1 MHEMRHYATIVTA
14 SHTAYARVLLSS
26 LREQSGDEVR
36 LHVVVVDGPRPE
48 GRRGGDPP
56 GFIRHAMGELS
67 DDEHFA
73 EITSRYATSSL
84 DALRWSLKP
93 VFLRHL
99 LESGTADSVAF
110 VDPDQYFVGDPAVLF
125 DFAPGTR
132 FRLSPHWRPIDPD
145 SGHVFHEQFT
155 DGIFNG
161 GLIVAKRD
169 ATDIL
174 DWWAS
179 VCAYRCEKK
188 AAEGLFVDQ
197 KYLDVVPVYF
207 DGVDVIDHKGVNVA
221 RWNRRFL
228 ERRTDGDGRIFVED
242 DPLICVHFS
251 PSTIRLIRKGED
263 PSLEPVWRAYRQAL
277 REEGVELPHD
287 EPEGDEARRP
297 RTGVPA
303 NVVTRGLRKA
313 RDLFRVV
320 RRAVRDGW

>member
-1 MHEMRHYATIVTA
+1 MRHFATIITA
-14 SHTAYARVLLSS
+14 SHTGYARVLLSS
-26 LREQSGDEVR
+26 IREQTRDEVR
-36 LHVVVVDGPRPE
+36 LHVVVVDE
-48 GRRGGDPP
+48 GDPGGGRGDDPP
-56 GFIRHAMGELS
+56 GLVRHAMGELR

-73 EITSRYATSSL
+73 DITSRYAPSNP

-99 LESGTADSVAF
+99 LERGTAGPVAY
-110 VDPDQYFVGDPAVLF
+110 VDPDQYFVGDPTVLF

-161 GLIVAKRD
+161 GLFVAKRH

-174 DWWAS
+174 EWWAS
-179 VCAYRCEKK
+179 VCAYRCEQ
-188 AAEGLFVDQ
+188 AQAEGLFDDQ

-207 DGVDVIDHKGVNVA
+207 DGVDIIGHKGVNVA

-228 ERRTDGDGRIFVED
+228 ERRTDGDGRIFVEG

-251 PSTIRLIRKGED
+251 PSTVRLIRRGED
-263 PSLEPVWRAYRQAL
+263 PALEPVLRAYRRAL
-277 REEGVELPHD
+277 RDEGVELHRG
-287 EPEGDEARRP
+287 ESEGDEARREA
-297 RTGVPA
+297 GS
-303 NVVTRGLRKA
+303 VVTRGLRKA

-320 RRAVRDGW
+320 RRAVRDGS